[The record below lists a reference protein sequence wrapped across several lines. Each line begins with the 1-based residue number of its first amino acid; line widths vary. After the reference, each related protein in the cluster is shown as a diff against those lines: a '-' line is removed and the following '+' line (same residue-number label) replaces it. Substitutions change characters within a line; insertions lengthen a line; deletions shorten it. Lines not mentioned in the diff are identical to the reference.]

1 MTHSTH
7 HEESHGSMKQYVIGL
22 ILSIV
27 LTAIPFAVVMSGAM
41 STSLTYIIVLVCAV
55 AQVLVQMIF
64 FLHLDTSDKQYWNL
78 MSGLYTVFILGFIVI
93 GSIWIFEHLHYNL
106 LMGH

>member
-1 MTHSTH
+1 MSQSNH
-7 HEESHGSMKQYVIGL
+7 HDDSHGSLKQYVIGL
-22 ILSIV
+22 ILSVV
-27 LTAIPFAVVMSGAM
+27 LTAIPFGVVMTDAL
-41 STSLTYIIVLVCAV
+41 STSLTYITVVVCAG

-64 FLHLDTSDKQYWNL
+64 FLHLDTSEKQFWNL

-93 GSIWIFEHLHYNL
+93 GSVWIFEHLNHNM